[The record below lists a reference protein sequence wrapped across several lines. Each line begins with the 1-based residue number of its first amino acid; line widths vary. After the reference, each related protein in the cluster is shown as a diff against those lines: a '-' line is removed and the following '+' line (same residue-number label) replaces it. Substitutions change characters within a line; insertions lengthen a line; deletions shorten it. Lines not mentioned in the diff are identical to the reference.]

1 MSTRSGVTLG
11 RLAVAA
17 TLILTGCSSGGDGA
31 VSTDAGSSSPPSS
44 TPTAEG
50 HIVWGYW
57 DDEDN
62 FHMSTANADGS
73 NIRPLLP
80 NLGWVGAPNWSPDG
94 QRLALYVG
102 GSGLPPVDQAEDV
115 LVTGGLVSADGTG
128 FHPFESPDPTLNLA
142 CFEWSPD
149 GDRLA
154 CEGFDDSDPSRD
166 GLYTVRA
173 TDGGDVRSVTTGHRV
188 GICSYSP
195 DGSRIAYLQENRLLT
210 VIDVDGTR
218 KRRLTETTFE
228 GGCDWS
234 PDGRS
239 IIAGAGGTLI
249 AVGLDGTETQIPV
262 SGDTVYS
269 YSPAFSPDGSSII
282 FMANTDTPGEL
293 HDIYTMRLDGSEPVQ
308 ITDTP
313 EEEDFAEWGP

>member
-1 MSTRSGVTLG
+1 
-11 RLAVAA
+11 
-17 TLILTGCSSGGDGA
+17 
-31 VSTDAGSSSPPSS
+31 
-44 TPTAEG
+44 
-50 HIVWGYW
+50 VWGYW

-62 FHMSTANADGS
+62 LHMSTANADGS
-73 NIRPLLP
+73 NVRPLLP
-80 NLGWVGAPNWSPDG
+80 RLGWVGAPNWSPDG

-102 GSGLPPVDQAEDV
+102 GSGLAGQPDDV
-115 LVTGGLVSADGTG
+115 LVTGGLVDADGTG
-128 FHPFESPDPTLNLA
+128 FDPFESPDPTLNLA

-154 CEGFDDSDPSRD
+154 CEGFDESDPSRD

-173 TDGGDVRSVTTGHRV
+173 TDGGDVRPVTTGRLV
-188 GICSYSP
+188 GMCSYSP
-195 DGSRIAYLQENRLLT
+195 DGSQIAYLQDNRRLT
-210 VIDVDGTR
+210 VVNVDGTR
-218 KRRLTETTFE
+218 KRRLTDTTFE

-239 IIAGAGGTLI
+239 IIAGAEGTLI

-269 YSPAFSPDGSSII
+269 YSPAFSPDGSSVI
-282 FMANTDTPGEL
+282 FMANTPGEL
-293 HDIYTMRLDGSEPVQ
+293 HDIYTMRLDGSEPAQ

-313 EEEDFAEWGP
+313 QEEDFAEWGP